1 MMVYSEVDMRIAVV
15 GCNGRLGSR
24 IAEMLRQKNV
34 DIVGIDVDTENTD
47 VVCDGV
53 VDFSRP
59 QALDTVVR
67 LCIANNAPLVSG
79 TTGYSGDELA
89 RLEELK
95 KYVKVDYRRNFS
107 VGVAAIT
114 EAIALLKDKLKGFD
128 VEIVETHH
136 KKKVDSPS
144 GTAKD
149 LAAAVTKGS
158 NSNVT
163 VHSLRG
169 GNTVGVH
176 SVYFFGENESI
187 VVTHT
192 ADSVDV
198 FAKGAVEAIL
208 ELCGKE

>member
-1 MMVYSEVDMRIAVV
+1 MKIAVV

-24 IAEMLRQKNV
+24 IVELLREKNV
-34 DIVGIDVDTENTD
+34 DVVGIDVDTENTD

-59 QALDTVVR
+59 QALDTVMR

-79 TTGYSGDELA
+79 TTGYSADELT
-89 RLEELK
+89 RLDELR

-107 VGVAAIT
+107 LGVAAIT
-114 EAIALLKDKLKGFD
+114 EVVALLKDKLKGFD

-169 GNTVGVH
+169 GTTVGVH
-176 SVYFFGENESI
+176 SVYFLGDSESV
-187 VVTHT
+187 VVTHQ

-198 FAKGAVEAIL
+198 FARGAVKAIL
-208 ELCGKE
+208 ELCGKG